1 MVMKDLFRQCM
12 WPSEYPFCSGH
23 HNNED
28 MINISHYNSNT
39 LPWPYKKNFFLILQN
54 NYSDSISEIL
64 VNDLSKTFGE
74 YVR

>member
-1 MVMKDLFRQCM
+1 MEDLFRQCM

-28 MINISHYNSNT
+28 TINVSHYDSNT
-39 LPWPYKKNFFLILQN
+39 PPLAIQKNFFLILQDD
-54 NYSDSISEIL
+54 YSDLISEIL
-64 VNDLSKTFGE
+64 VNNPSKTFGE